1 MERNLLLGEWLAL
14 HELGDLIVDIVR
26 GFGEHGIGAHRGG
39 GEEERRI
46 SGAVAVS
53 EKRRSKWR
61 EREGA
66 WDNKQLNA
74 WFARCPTILF
84 SFFFF
89 FFFFRFFSF
98 SIYLWREGLH
108 THHKK
113 LKNVYIFRLKWLYS
127 IVL

>member
-53 EKRRSKWR
+53 EKRRSK
-61 EREGA
+61 
-66 WDNKQLNA
+66 
-74 WFARCPTILF
+74 
-84 SFFFF
+84 
-89 FFFFRFFSF
+89 
-98 SIYLWREGLH
+98 
-108 THHKK
+108 
-113 LKNVYIFRLKWLYS
+113 
-127 IVL
+127 